1 MKPKSLMFAL
11 AATAIAAALAGAS
24 PPISTDFENGIP
36 PGWKPAGMGPQKD
49 RGKAQAAQDP
59 GGNHFLRI
67 STDGSFY
74 SIGINTPFNP
84 VQFPIVSWRWR
95 VASLPKNADIAKK
108 SGDDAA
114 ARLFVTF
121 SDRNLLHPFH
131 RRALVYV
138 WDSRHP
144 VGSIIANPYA
154 PDTEKAIVLE
164 SGPSR
169 VGQWVP
175 ERVNLLS
182 DYRKAFGGN
191 PPEVKGIVCATDSD
205 QTHSPTVADFDDL
218 QVSTE
223 HDATRK

>member
-1 MKPKSLMFAL
+1 MKFKRLTFAL
-11 AATAIAAALAGAS
+11 AATAIAASLAAAA
-24 PPISTDFENGIP
+24 PPISTDFEGGIP
-36 PGWKPAGMGPQKD
+36 PGWKEAGLGPQKD
-49 RGKAQAAQDP
+49 RGKAQALQEP

-74 SIGINTPFNP
+74 SIGIDTPFNP
-84 VQFPIVSWRWR
+84 AQFPIVSWRWR
-95 VASLPKNADIAKK
+95 VARLPKNADISKK

-121 SDRNLLHPFH
+121 ADRNQTDPSH

-138 WDSRHP
+138 WDTKHP

-154 PDTEKAIVLE
+154 PGTQKAIVLE

-175 ERVNLLS
+175 ERVNLLA
-182 DYRKAFGGN
+182 DYRKAFGGS
-191 PPEVKGIVCATDSD
+191 PLGVEGIGCATDSD
-205 QTHSPTVADFDDL
+205 QTHAPTVADFDDL
-218 QVSTE
+218 QVSTGHE
-223 HDATRK
+223 AARK